1 MSVSQ
6 RRCFVLAIGLGLL
19 YLALLPFKPY
29 PLGWLLKPLPMLL
42 FALLV
47 WRAFPGAP
55 GRWLALGYG
64 AAAAGDFFLD
74 FGDRDGLFIQA
85 LLAFVDNQI
94 AFAIAFVSLGRG
106 RS

>member
-1 MSVSQ
+1 MSVFQ

-19 YLALLPFKPY
+19 YLVLLPFKPY

-55 GRWLALGYG
+55 GRWLA
-64 AAAAGDFFLD
+64 APTCCPICAAGWVNPA
-74 FGDRDGLFIQA
+74 RWSI
-85 LLAFVDNQI
+85 
-94 AFAIAFVSLGRG
+94 
-106 RS
+106 

>member
-1 MSVSQ
+1 MSVFQ